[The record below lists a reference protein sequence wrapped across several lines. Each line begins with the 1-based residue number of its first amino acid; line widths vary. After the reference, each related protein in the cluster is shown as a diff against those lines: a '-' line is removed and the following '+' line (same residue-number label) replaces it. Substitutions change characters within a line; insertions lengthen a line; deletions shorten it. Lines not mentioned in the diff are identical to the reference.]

1 MCWLMVNGDFWD
13 FYENRG
19 RFNIL
24 KNTGWFLELWEK
36 LSFFKNLPNLL
47 LLASV
52 FFFFHI

>member
-36 LSFFKNLPNLL
+36 LSFFKNLPNLM